1 MPRPSKQTKLK
12 NTSIACARSFRTYSS
27 TPSLA
32 IPSNNHDQV
41 SVSAP
46 SSPMQFNDVE
56 IGLDDD
62 SGGMVHD
69 SSSECNS
76 DDRNAEDNELSEL
89 EGEGLCKS
97 LRVRIEGKIKEFESL
112 GVPQHPAYETIMRNI
127 STGEWQKA
135 ESNRAFGYN
144 GLSKR
149 TQRRHHQEVREADE
163 KNKVLQ
169 QS

>member
-1 MPRPSKQTKLK
+1 MPRPSNKSKQK
-12 NTSIACARSFRTYSS
+12 NTSIARARSFRTYSS
-27 TPSLA
+27 TLTLS
-32 IPSNNHDQV
+32 IPSNGHGQV

-46 SSPMQFNDVE
+46 ASPMQSNDVE

-62 SGGMVHD
+62 SGGVVHD

-76 DDRNAEDNELSEL
+76 DDGNVEDDELSEL
-89 EGEGLCKS
+89 EGEGLRES
-97 LRVRIEGKIKEFESL
+97 LRVRIEGEIEEIESF
-112 GVPQHPAYETIMRNI
+112 GVPQFPAYKTIMRDI

-135 ESNRAFGYN
+135 ESNRALGYN
-144 GLSKR
+144 GLSER
-149 TQRRHHQEVREADE
+149 TQRRHRQEVREADE